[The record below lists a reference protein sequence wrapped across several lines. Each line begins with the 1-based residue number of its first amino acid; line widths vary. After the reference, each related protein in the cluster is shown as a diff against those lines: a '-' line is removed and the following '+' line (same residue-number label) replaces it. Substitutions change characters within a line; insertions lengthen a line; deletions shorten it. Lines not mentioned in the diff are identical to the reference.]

1 MIHRHL
7 EISAGTPPEKLPSLA
22 ILDILERGNLDD
34 WRPLAVAI
42 ARCPNGDL
50 ARRVSMLIDEYP
62 MYGTSPLWRA
72 WIDRCRA
79 RTEGPV
85 VDGIVDLA
93 SFRRQAGLTQV
104 ELAQRLGI
112 SQSDLS
118 KLERRR
124 DVRLSTLEAWA
135 AALGSRLRVVVASD
149 GAVAELR
156 VGRGDPRSE
165 ARSPT
170 ARLRARSG

>member
-7 EISAGTPPEKLPSLA
+7 ETSAGTPPEKLPSAA
-22 ILDILERGNLDD
+22 ILDILERGDLED

-42 ARCPNGDL
+42 ARAPAGDL
-50 ARRVSMLIDEYP
+50 AGRVSRLIDEYP
-62 MYGTSPLWRA
+62 IYGTSPLWRA

-79 RTEGPV
+79 RTEGV
-85 VDGIVDLA
+85 LSDRVVDLA
-93 SFRRQAGLTQV
+93 GYRRQAGLTQV
-104 ELAQRLGI
+104 ELADRLGI

-135 AALGSRLRVVVASD
+135 VALGSRLRLILASESTP
-149 GAVAELR
+149 AELR
-156 VGRGDPRSE
+156 LDPTDPRSG
-165 ARSPT
+165 R
-170 ARLRARSG
+170 